1 MRNIKTA
8 PFIAMILMTV
18 LSFTT
23 LTSQNLGS
31 YVIFIGIIA
40 YFVNKLIEKQSTKDS
55 GLDFK
60 AIGHNLKDRKVWIWL
75 ALPFVMD
82 AICIIIASFVLPEY
96 IEYEIA
102 RAGNYVT
109 FDKTFIM
116 IVQFAVFALGEEI
129 AWRAFFQNQLCK
141 IMEITPVLFISSALF
156 ALGHLTQGNIMVVAY
171 NLFFIFIN
179 SILYGIIY
187 HKTKNAWVSA
197 ISHYA
202 SNLFCV
208 IIMIGF

>member
-1 MRNIKTA
+1 MRNIKMV
-8 PFIAMILMTV
+8 PFIAMILMIL

-23 LTSQNLGS
+23 LTSQNMGS
-31 YVIFIGIIA
+31 FVIFIGIIA

-60 AIGHNLKDRKVWIWL
+60 AIGHNLKDRKLWIWL
-75 ALPFVMD
+75 ALPLVMD
-82 AICIIIASFVLPEY
+82 AVCIIIASLVLPEY

-129 AWRAFFQNQLCK
+129 AWRAFFQNQLNK
-141 IMEITPVLFISSALF
+141 IMEFVPVLFISSAFF
-156 ALGHLTQGNIMVVAY
+156 ALGHLTQGNAIVVTY
-171 NLFFIFIN
+171 NLLFIFIN
-179 SILYGIIY
+179 SILYGVIY

-197 ISHYA
+197 IAHYV

-208 IIMIGF
+208 ILMIGF